1 MGSTDVNRRDLIK
14 RATAA
19 GLVAVPAMGVLSS
32 CATGGDGDNGDKGVA
47 GGKKTDDNPLGV
59 NKDAGLDFVIFDGGF
74 GTQYGKDAAKIYEQN
89 YGKVKLT
96 ATQKIR
102 SLLQPRMVGGNP
114 PDLIDNSGAEQ
125 MDNPTLAAKD
135 QLTELS
141 PLLDAP
147 SVDDPDTKV
156 RDTLFPG
163 TIEMGQYGDE
173 KVWCL
178 NYAFTVYGQWYSKK
192 LLADNDWEY
201 PKTWDEMLA
210 LCAKA
215 KKKGIAGWTYAG
227 QHPYYIPFTLYPFIG
242 KIGGPEALK
251 NIDNLEPNAWKQDA
265 VKSAFEAYY
274 ELAAKGY
281 VLKGT
286 PGLDHI
292 QSQTQWTKGK
302 CLFIPNG
309 SWVENEAADTTPKD
323 FEMAVG
329 PVTGLDASDKL
340 PFGTL
345 WAQAG
350 EPFIVP
356 RDARNAAGGME
367 FLRIMLS
374 KQSAQNFSK
383 LVKSLSCVAGAT
395 DGLDMSS
402 GLASASKALED
413 AGDNVLNPRLFDWY
427 PTLHKQQVG
436 SVLAE
441 LMAGR
446 TKPADAMNKCQ
457 EYADR
462 TAKDDSVK
470 KYKHA

>member
-19 GLVAVPAMGVLSS
+19 GLAAVPAMGVLSA
-32 CATGGDGDNGDKGVA
+32 CASSDSGGDSKVA
-47 GGKKTDDNPLGV
+47 KGKKTKDNPLGV
-59 NKDAGLDFVIFDGGF
+59 NKDAPLDFVIFDGGY
-74 GTQYGKDAAKIYEQN
+74 GTQYGKDAAKIYEQS

-102 SLLQPRMVGGNP
+102 SVLQPRMVGGNP

-125 MDNPTLAAKD
+125 MDAATLIAKG

-147 SVDDPDTKV
+147 SIDDPGTKV
-156 RDTLFPG
+156 RDTLLPG

-173 KVWCL
+173 KVWRL
-178 NYAFTVYGQWYSKK
+178 NYAYTVFGQWYSKK
-192 LLADNDWEY
+192 LLEDNDWEY

-227 QHPYYIPFTLYPFIG
+227 QHPYYIPFTLYAFIG
-242 KIGGPEALK
+242 KIGGPDVIR

-281 VLKGT
+281 ILRGT

-302 CLFIPNG
+302 CIFIPNG

-323 FEMAVG
+323 FGMAVG
-329 PVTGLDASDKL
+329 PVTGLDSSDKM
-340 PFGTL
+340 PFGAL
-345 WAQAG
+345 WAKAD

-356 RDARNAAGGME
+356 AQAKNAEGGME

-374 KQSAQNFSK
+374 KQSAQNFSR
-383 LVKSLSCVAGAT
+383 LVKALSCVAGAT
-395 DGLDMSS
+395 DGLEMSS
-402 GLASASKALED
+402 GLASADQVLKD
-413 AGDNVLNPRLFDWY
+413 AGDNVLNPRIADWY
-427 PTLHKQQVG
+427 QTLHKEQLS
-436 SVLAE
+436 SVFAE

-446 TKPADAMNKCQ
+446 AKPAEAMRKCQ
-457 EYADR
+457 EYADKA
-462 TAKDDSVK
+462 AKDDSIK